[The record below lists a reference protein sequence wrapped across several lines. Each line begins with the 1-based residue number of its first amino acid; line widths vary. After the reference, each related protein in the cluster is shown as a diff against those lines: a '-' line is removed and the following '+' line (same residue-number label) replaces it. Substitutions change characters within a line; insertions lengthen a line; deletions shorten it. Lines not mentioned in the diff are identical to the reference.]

1 MGRQLTEYNYLTW
14 DRKAHTKCLTK
25 DILQAKPCKTFSR
38 KFCILDYTFLE
49 YREAKKE
56 GKVNLESSGFEQEW
70 GCQDRKGAIRD
81 FKKGYEWAIDEGYCG
96 LVKVVI
102 KEDDQGI
109 DRPEYWIWDIV
120 GGQKDLPTKFPT
132 NKEIGHY

>member
-1 MGRQLTEYNYLTW
+1 MGRQSTEYNYLTW
-14 DRKAHTKCLTK
+14 DRKAHTKCSTK
-25 DILQAKPCKTFSR
+25 DILQAKPCKTFLRES
-38 KFCILDYTFLE
+38 CILDYDKYFE
-49 YREAKKE
+49 YKKE

>member
-25 DILQAKPCKTFSR
+25 DILQAKPCKTFLRES
-38 KFCILDYTFLE
+38 CILDYDKYFE
-49 YREAKKE
+49 YKKE
-56 GKVNLESSGFEQEW
+56 GKVNLEASDFEQEW
-70 GCQDRKGAIRD
+70 GSGYRSDAISD

-96 LVKVVI
+96 LVKVIV
-102 KEDDQGI
+102 KEDDQAL
-109 DRPEYWIWDIV
+109 DRPEYYVWSIV